1 MKKINF
7 LGKRLYVLTDKEI
20 RDPDGCPLYCIDRD
34 AYRKICEALRQYV
47 VSTKFCTMP
56 DCEETRMLNLCM
68 EAYRELFNGRSIL
81 RL

>member
-20 RDPDGCPLYCIDRD
+20 RDPDGCPLYFIDRD
-34 AYRKICEALRQYV
+34 TYRKICEALRQCV
-47 VSTKFCTMP
+47 ASTRFSTIP
-56 DCEETRMLNLCM
+56 DCEKTRMLNLCV
-68 EAYRELFNGRSIL
+68 EAYRGLFNGRSIL